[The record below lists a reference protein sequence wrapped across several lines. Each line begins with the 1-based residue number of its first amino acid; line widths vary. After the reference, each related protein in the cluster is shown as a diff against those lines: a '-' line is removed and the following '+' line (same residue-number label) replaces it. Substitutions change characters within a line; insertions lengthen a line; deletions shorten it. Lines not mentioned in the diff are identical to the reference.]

1 MNNKFTSHILS
12 GLRAGSTIFV
22 SLVVFFLHVP
32 AYAADTKEPAE
43 PAPLLDIKSVWVN
56 AGMLSYHFD
65 RDKHFQGNN
74 HGFGIEAGLPD
85 GNAIF
90 AGNFVNSVDH
100 HSNYFGW
107 AWRPW
112 VLGPA
117 RVGAIV
123 GAFDGYPRM
132 NDGGWFPG
140 LLPVASF
147 EYRYVGV
154 NLLLV
159 PKISDKVYGAAVV
172 QFKLRLK

>member
-1 MNNKFTSHILS
+1 MNKKFAKRIFLS
-12 GLRAGSTIFV
+12 GLRAVV
-22 SLVVFFLHVP
+22 SLAIFSLCISS
-32 AYAADTKEPAE
+32 YADDAKEAVG

-65 RDKHFQGNN
+65 RDRNFQGNN
-74 HGFGIEAGLPD
+74 HGFGIEAGLAD

-90 AGNFVNSVDH
+90 AGNFVNSVDQ

-132 NDGGWFPG
+132 RNGGWFPG
-140 LLPVASF
+140 VLPVASF